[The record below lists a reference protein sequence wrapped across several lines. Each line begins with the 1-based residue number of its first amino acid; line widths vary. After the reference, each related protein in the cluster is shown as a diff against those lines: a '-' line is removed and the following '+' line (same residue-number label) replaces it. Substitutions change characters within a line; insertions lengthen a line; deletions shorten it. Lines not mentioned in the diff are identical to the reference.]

1 MLRFTS
7 RVDACNKPE
16 MMKLNP
22 CSAAPLVVT
31 IICFFQKE
39 KMSVVTSAIV
49 VRAGLQC
56 KGKSRMV
63 IFLAELYPSGNGSS
77 SQVRSGL
84 RSMSDSLPESPVLPE
99 PLRRRRRS
107 AFALAGICRARRW
120 GKKGRP
126 PFRHPIA
133 APSHTTCIYYIYNF
147 L

>member
-31 IICFFQKE
+31 IICFFRKKRCRSSHRRSLSGQD
-39 KMSVVTSAIV
+39 
-49 VRAGLQC
+49 C

-63 IFLAELYPSGNGSS
+63 IFLAEVYPSGNGSS

-133 APSHTTCIYYIYNF
+133 APSHTTCIYYIYKF